1 MGWLVRPSGRRYYY
15 RYRLVGGKYVSE
27 YVGTGPH
34 AERAAALV
42 LRRREQRRAE
52 RAEKKAELARLKQFE
67 QEQIHFIDLADLMA
81 RMCLTAAGYRQ
92 QDRGAWHKRKPKP
105 AAPGEVPTS
114 HRTHTLREGQQ

>member
-1 MGWLVRPSGRRYYY
+1 MGWLVRPGGRRYYY

-27 YVGTGPH
+27 YVGAGPD

-67 QEQIHFIDLADLMA
+67 REQQRFIDLADLMA

-92 QDRGAWHKRKPKP
+92 QDRGAWHKRKVT
-105 AAPGEVPTS
+105 AGAPGATPVNE
-114 HRTHTLREGQQ
+114 RTKEGQQ